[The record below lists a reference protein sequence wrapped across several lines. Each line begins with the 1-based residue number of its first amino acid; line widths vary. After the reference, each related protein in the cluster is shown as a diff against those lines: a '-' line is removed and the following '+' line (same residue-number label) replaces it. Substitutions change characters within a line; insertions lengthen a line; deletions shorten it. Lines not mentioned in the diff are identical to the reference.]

1 MAIEPPHYPIIY
13 VRGYAMRRRDIEE
26 TVGTPYMGF
35 NLGSTKIRQRA
46 SGKVEQLIFESPLVR
61 LMKDYCYRDVYS
73 DGAQKVDRIP
83 KRPVFIYRY
92 YDSASRVFGEGDRPE
107 IEEYARG
114 LDSLISEVRCL
125 VDGPKESFGVY
136 LVAHSMGG
144 LICRAFLQNDE
155 LGTPRNRE
163 AVKKVFTYATP
174 HNGIEVRGLR
184 NRLPPFWNADNF
196 ERRRMREYLAI
207 GSDTAANSLNGKYSP
222 RRFFSLVGTNYRDYG
237 RKRYV
242 VDEDSDGLVLIRNAF
257 VRGGPRAF
265 VHRSHSGPLGIVN
278 SEEGYQVLRRFLFGD
293 VRVDGRLR
301 SIDATLPARME
312 KKRKDSRVE
321 ASYHFEVVAGVRGA
335 RGWDLERRTVRE
347 RCAVFRTYDA
357 LKGGSEARQVSP
369 EPRLFTVFLA
379 NELTTGKHKTLA
391 FSVHVR
397 VPVPDYE
404 VDGRVHS
411 DEHFEGSALFDD
423 RVVVKIGPRNGA
435 ESPRELRYGW
445 SADGAGS
452 APNRVEPDGE
462 SESGAPRYMIPLRS
476 RSEPAFSAALEVTV
490 EEWR

>member
-1 MAIEPPHYPIIY
+1 MPIEPPYYPIIY
-13 VRGYAMRRRDIEE
+13 VRGYAMRRRDIED

-35 NLGSTKIRQRA
+35 NLGSTKIRQST
-46 SGKVEQLIFESPLVR
+46 SGAVKRLIFESPLVR
-61 LMKDYCYRDVYS
+61 LMKDYCYRDTYC
-73 DGAQKVDRIP
+73 DGAEKIDDLP

-92 YDSASRVFGEGDRPE
+92 YDSASRAFGDGDRPE

-114 LDSLISEVRCL
+114 LDSLINEVRSL
-125 VDGPKESFGVY
+125 VGGSKESFGVY

-144 LICRAFLQNDE
+144 LICRAFLQNDG
-155 LGTPRNRE
+155 LGTACNRE

-174 HNGIEVRGLR
+174 HNGIEVKGLR

-196 ERRRMREYLAI
+196 ERQRMREYLAI
-207 GSDTAANSLNGKYSP
+207 GSDTEANSLNGKYSP
-222 RRFFSLVGTNYRDYG
+222 ESFFSLVGTDYRDYG

-278 SEEGYQVLRRFLFGD
+278 SEEGYQILRRFLFGD

-301 SIDATLPARME
+301 LINPRLPASI
-312 KKRKDSRVE
+312 KKMKNGARVE

-335 RGWDLERRTVRE
+335 RGWDMERRTVRE

-357 LKGGSEARQVSP
+357 LKGGSDAGHVSP

-379 NELTTGKHKTLA
+379 SALTTEGHKTLA
-391 FSVHVR
+391 LSVHIR

-404 VDGRVHS
+404 VEGRVHS
-411 DEHFEGSALFDD
+411 AEHFEGSVVFDD
-423 RVVVKIGPRNGA
+423 RLVVKIGERNG

-452 APNRVEPDGE
+452 APNPVAPEGK
-462 SESGAPRYMIPLRS
+462 SASGAPRYRIPLKS
-476 RSEPAFSAALEVTV
+476 NSEPRFSAALEVSV

>member
-1 MAIEPPHYPIIY
+1 MVIEPPYYPIIY
-13 VRGYAMRRRDIEE
+13 VRGYAMRRRDIEA
-26 TVGTPYMGF
+26 TVETPYMGF

-46 SGKVEQLIFESPLVR
+46 SGAAERLIFESPLVR
-61 LMKDYCYRDVYS
+61 LMKDYCYRDTYC
-73 DGAQKVDRIP
+73 DGAEKIDDLP

-92 YDSASRVFGEGDRPE
+92 YDLASRAFGDGDRPE

-114 LDSLISEVRCL
+114 LDGLIGEVRCL
-125 VDGPKESFGVY
+125 VGGPKGSFGVY

-144 LICRAFLQNDE
+144 LICRAFLQNDG

-174 HNGIEVRGLR
+174 HNGIEVKGLR

-196 ERRRMREYLAI
+196 ERQRMREYLAI

-222 RRFFSLVGTNYRDYG
+222 ERFFSLVGTNYRDYG
-237 RKRYV
+237 KKRYV

-278 SEEGYQVLRRFLFGD
+278 SEEGYQILRRFLFGD

-301 SIDATLPARME
+301 LIDASLPASIE
-312 KKRKDSRVE
+312 KMRKNGSTVE

-335 RGWDLERRTVRE
+335 RGWDMERRTVRE

-357 LKGGSEARQVSP
+357 LRGCIEAGPVSP
-369 EPRLFTVFLA
+369 EPRLFTLFLA
-379 NELTTGKHKTLA
+379 EKLRTSGHNTLA
-391 FSVHVR
+391 FSVGVR

-404 VDGRVHS
+404 VKGRVHS
-411 DEHFEGSALFDD
+411 ADHFEGSVLFDD
-423 RVVVKIGPRNGA
+423 RLVVKIGERSGG

-445 SADGAGS
+445 RADGAGS
-452 APNRVEPDGE
+452 APHSVKPEKGSEGE
-462 SESGAPRYMIPLRS
+462 APRYMIRLKS
-476 RSEPAFSAALEVTV
+476 RSEPAFSADLEVTV
-490 EEWR
+490 QE

>member
-1 MAIEPPHYPIIY
+1 MSIRPPYYPIIY
-13 VRGYAMRRRDIEE
+13 VRGYAMRRRDIED
-26 TVGTPYMGF
+26 TVATPYMGF

-46 SGKVEQLIFESPLVR
+46 SGAVERLFFESPLVR
-61 LMKDYCYRDVYS
+61 LMKDYSYRDTYC
-73 DGAQKVDRIP
+73 DGVERTADLP
-83 KRPVFIYRY
+83 NRPVFIYRY
-92 YDSASRVFGEGDRPE
+92 YDLASRASGRGDRPE

-114 LDSLISEVRCL
+114 LDTLIGDVRSLVG
-125 VDGPKESFGVY
+125 GPEADFGVY

-144 LICRAFLQNDE
+144 LICRAFLQNDD
-155 LGTPRNRE
+155 LGTARNRK

-174 HNGIEVRGLR
+174 HNGIELRGLR
-184 NRLPPFWNADNF
+184 NRLPPYWNADNF
-196 ERRRMREYLAI
+196 ERGRMREYLAI

-222 RRFFSLVGTNYRDYG
+222 SRFFSLVGTNYRDYG

-278 SEEGYQVLRRFLFGD
+278 SEDGYQVLRRFLFGD
-293 VRVDGRLR
+293 LRVDGRLKLV
-301 SIDATLPARME
+301 DASLPASIE
-312 KKRKDSRVE
+312 KKRKHSRVE

-335 RGWDLERRTVRE
+335 RGWSMERRTVRE

-357 LKGGSEARQVSP
+357 LQGGSDVGQLSS

-379 NELTTGKHKTLA
+379 TKLTTEGHKTLA
-391 FSVHVR
+391 FSVRIR

-411 DEHFEGSALFDD
+411 AEHFEGSVLFDD
-423 RVVVKIGPRNGA
+423 RLVVKIGEGNGA

-452 APNRVEPDGE
+452 APNRVKPDGE
-462 SESGAPRYMIPLRS
+462 SESGAPRYMIPLKS
-476 RSEPAFSAALEVTV
+476 SSEPAFSAALEVTV